1 MTGVSHQLPLFMIA
15 SLHTGFVLLAEDGFS
30 PQGFLCRYLVML
42 PVKSSNFESQRKKKK
57 FFLTH
62 PEV

>member
-1 MTGVSHQLPLFMIA
+1 MIA